1 VSETGQTEKF
11 ALRGVRLRRA
21 KLRFLLSRASS
32 KALREPLRKIRA
44 PIRNFLLGFVKG
56 FPVELQAQERLPI
69 EPYAGRLPSPGT
81 RCVVYDEATV
91 SVRGH
96 PLSRNSTTR
105 ESAHYKD
112 RTFVAPNLTL
122 ESPGPHFWFSRT
134 GLLLS
139 PEGKIWPHS
148 MIGPYQPRIM
158 RQMPSVSMARDKSGE
173 SRFIFHPSLVKAP
186 PRIAEERLLIVL
198 SDSAHFGHFLLD
210 SATLV
215 HLATQ
220 IGAPMLSWPLTPWQR
235 AICDRLGVR
244 PGQIREI
251 SRGNYLLDRPVT
263 SNRLTGLGANTAH
276 PRNREAF
283 DTIRA
288 NTPVEKFSDL
298 PRRFYIMRGVRHG
311 RILRNRAELAEALAA
326 RGVAPIQPDLLS
338 FDEQVALFARA
349 ELVVAEFG
357 AAMANLV
364 FSPPGTKVVEII
376 CEGQNDWW
384 SSNLCAMLDL
394 EHVVQFQRLTEEELR
409 AGAIRHVVAEDF
421 SYSADVAAICATV
434 DQWI

>member
-1 VSETGQTEKF
+1 MSETGQTEKF
-11 ALRGVRLRRA
+11 VLRGGRLRWA
-21 KLRFLLSRASS
+21 KLRFLISRAAS
-32 KALREPLRKIRA
+32 KAIREPLRKIRA
-44 PIRNFLLGFVKG
+44 PIRHFLLNFVKG
-56 FPVELQAQERLPI
+56 FPVELESTELVPV
-69 EPYAGRLPSPGT
+69 EPYAGRLPSPGM

-91 SVRGH
+91 SVREH

-105 ESAHYKD
+105 ESAFYKD
-112 RTFVAPNLTL
+112 REFVAPKLTL

-134 GLLLS
+134 GLLMS

-158 RQMPSVSMARDKSGE
+158 RAMPSVSMARDKTGE
-173 SRFIFHPSLVKAP
+173 GRFVFHPSLVKSP
-186 PRIAEERLLIVL
+186 PHIVEERLLIVL

-215 HLATQ
+215 HLAAQ
-220 IGAPMLSWPLTPWQR
+220 IGAPMLSWRLTPWQQ

-244 PGQIREI
+244 PGQIRELP
-251 SRGNYLLDRPVT
+251 RGNYLLERPVT

-276 PRNREAF
+276 PRSREAF
-283 DTIRA
+283 DAIRA
-288 NTPVEKFSDL
+288 NTPVEKYPDL
-298 PRRFYIMRGVRHG
+298 PRRFFIMRGVRHG
-311 RILRNRAELAEALAA
+311 RILKNRAELAEALAA

-364 FSPPGTKVVEII
+364 FTPPRTKVVEII

-384 SSNLCAMLDL
+384 SANLCAMLGL

-434 DQWI
+434 DQLI